1 MVTISKGI
9 GIMIR
14 QVAMEFIRQNKE
26 VDTLETG
33 KMISNTDRVKRHGV
47 MAVLILENTTTVKN
61 TEKESTN
68 MQTEGS
74 MMDSGKQ
81 II

>member
-33 KMISNTDRVKRHGV
+33 KMTSNTDRVKRHGV